1 MGKRKVEPE
10 PEVELTP
17 EEELKKKT
25 IEVAK
30 ELWKYADKEYR
41 DVAVPVALLA
51 MATLEVHRYMAL
63 VLAPMCPKAFRAQVK
78 ALSKTL
84 DKVLNLTLF
93 PFPSS
98 GDAKKTRAYFTYI
111 VLSRLNHF
119 IEFMAHC
126 HGDGTHIVVVKE
138 GDGEVWDGLHT
149 IDKGESEPE
158 LNFDVFR
165 PPKVVFHGTYK
176 EFSQKF
182 LGDLGET
189 FKYYNSKLF
198 EFFEKHA
205 GDLNLPRALIAFT
218 VAHLY
223 DAVRVA
229 LSGSCDFEDR
239 RPIGP
244 IDNILGFMHS
254 REFNEGVLYKEG
266 PVTWEDWLDFNN
278 TDFGDAKLW
287 TENFLAD
294 VAWCYG
300 VDLNVSLRPKPYG
313 MKVTKVS
320 YVLSPGR

>member
-30 ELWKYADKEYR
+30 ELWKYADKDTKETK
-41 DVAVPVALLA
+41 VPVALLA

-165 PPKVVFHGTYK
+165 PPKVVFHGTYR

-198 EFFEKHA
+198 EFFGKHA
-205 GDLNLPRALIAFT
+205 GDSAGSTGGGPRRCSTICT
-218 VAHLY
+218 
-223 DAVRVA
+223 
-229 LSGSCDFEDR
+229 SGC
-239 RPIGP
+239 
-244 IDNILGFMHS
+244 L
-254 REFNEGVLYKEG
+254 
-266 PVTWEDWLDFNN
+266 T
-278 TDFGDAKLW
+278 
-287 TENFLAD
+287 
-294 VAWCYG
+294 
-300 VDLNVSLRPKPYG
+300 
-313 MKVTKVS
+313 
-320 YVLSPGR
+320 